1 MVRPSVWRFR
11 MRQLAVLSLFLL
23 ATLPPAFAAR
33 QLTVAQFEQLLLA
46 DHGDSDAKLAGQL
59 AGVELSERASASRL
73 ARWESD
79 FPGPRTREALIELAD
94 TSSFL
99 DLPPA
104 DIPPTAP
111 PDREAERQMLS
122 RTIDYASKTIQAL
135 PNFMATR
142 ETIHFEDTPSHP
154 VSDQFQVGRLNSVAA
169 GDQTDY
175 RPIHVAGKSAVAV
188 AYRDGHEVVDATTTK
203 ARSREPDVGLTT
215 FGEFGPILSVVLA
228 DAVRSHME
236 WGYWEQRADGL
247 TAVFRYQ
254 VAQPQ
259 SHYLVSFIGGP
270 DNGHTYPAYH
280 DEIAI
285 DPATGSVLRLTVV
298 SDLAP
303 LFQMIDT
310 AILVGYA
317 PVVIGDRTYI
327 CPVRGV
333 ALSKMPASGSTQTS
347 PSLQTRLND
356 VTFTEYHLFRADV
369 RIIPSN

>member
-1 MVRPSVWRFR
+1 

-46 DHGDSDAKLAGQL
+46 DNGDSDAKLAGQL
-59 AGVELSERASASRL
+59 VDVELTERASASRL

-94 TSSFL
+94 ASSFL

-104 DIPPTAP
+104 DIPTTTP

-122 RTIDYASKTIQAL
+122 RTIDYASKTIRAL

-142 ETIHFEDTPSHP
+142 ETIHFEDTPSH
-154 VSDQFQVGRLNSVAA
+154 QVGDHLGMGAYSTRMA
-169 GDQTDY
+169 GDQIDY
-175 RPIHVAGKSAVAV
+175 QPLHVTGKSAVAV
-188 AYRDGHEVVDATTTK
+188 AYRDGQEVVDAATAK
-203 ARSREPDVGLTT
+203 ARSREPALGLTT

-236 WGYWEQRADGL
+236 WGYWEQGANAP

-259 SHYLVSFIGGP
+259 SHYLVSFQGGA
-270 DNGHTYPAYH
+270 DNGQTYPAYH
-280 DEIAI
+280 GEIAI
-285 DPATGSVLRLTVV
+285 DPAIGSVLRLTVI

-303 LFQMIDT
+303 PFQTIDT

-317 PVVIGDRTYI
+317 PVVIGDKTYI

-333 ALSKMPASGSTQTS
+333 ALSKCLPPEAR
-347 PSLQTRLND
+347 RLRR
-356 VTFTEYHLFRADV
+356 LCRRA
-369 RIIPSN
+369 